1 MCMFT
6 VKQTFG
12 RFDSYVP
19 TSDQKSS
26 LFELQLTIQF
36 FSWVFPLL
44 SAFTATCGCLGLNI
58 QPPNVQETHTCVIVQ
73 CMTATPQ
80 KHFQRTTHDSAL
92 MRPLPGIP
100 ITICTEP
107 IDPSTYSFENIE
119 FTEYVALS
127 RACDLRFV
135 FAWGYT
141 ALISVYSE
149 LRSFGVRRGRSQQ
162 GQPHTPFA
170 DILRIS
176 G

>member
-58 QPPNVQETHTCVIVQ
+58 QPPNVQETHTCVIVHLEAIGLVL
-73 CMTATPQ
+73 TTGGD
-80 KHFQRTTHDSAL
+80 HF
-92 MRPLPGIP
+92 P
-100 ITICTEP
+100 IE
-107 IDPSTYSFENIE
+107 
-119 FTEYVALS
+119 
-127 RACDLRFV
+127 
-135 FAWGYT
+135 G
-141 ALISVYSE
+141 
-149 LRSFGVRRGRSQQ
+149 
-162 GQPHTPFA
+162 
-170 DILRIS
+170 
-176 G
+176 